1 MLYLDTSAL
10 VKIIRPEPESAD
22 LRNWLDDRTSQLMA
36 TSAVAEI
43 ELPRALRRLGEV
55 ERLPHAIELLE
66 DLLVIEI
73 DADVRRTAA
82 DFSEPLLRSLD
93 AIHVASAY
101 QLRPDLSA
109 IITYDIRMANAVD
122 PTVMVVSP
130 GATAAVA
137 GTAAGR
143 S

>member
-10 VKIIRPEPESAD
+10 MKVIRPEPESAE
-22 LRNWLDDRTSQLMA
+22 LRNWLDDRPDQLLA
-36 TSAVAEI
+36 TSALAEV

-55 ERLPHAIELLE
+55 ERLSQAFELLE

-73 DADVRRTAA
+73 DAEVRRTAA
-82 DFSEPLLRSLD
+82 GLPEPLLRSLD

-101 QLRPDLSA
+101 QLRPDLTA
-109 IITYDIRMANAVD
+109 IITYDLRMAGAIDSAV
-122 PTVMVVSP
+122 TVVGP
-130 GATAAVA
+130 GASAMAA
-137 GTAAGR
+137 GPAAGR